1 MIWLH
6 DLSYFL
12 GGAFLTNAVPHL
24 VSGVMGRPF
33 QSPFATPHG
42 EGLSSSTVNVL
53 WGFFNLVVGYGLTCR
68 VGDFDLHATDQ
79 VVAAG
84 LGVLGL
90 IAYLL
95 LVVVPAVTA
104 YRHVHERVVA
114 FALSAY
120 VLAAFVGVG
129 VLVGAVVVVEW
140 PRVF

>member
-1 MIWLH
+1 M
-6 DLSYFL
+6 
-12 GGAFLTNAVPHL
+12 TNQHITYL
-24 VSGVMGRPF
+24 
-33 QSPFATPHG
+33 
-42 EGLSSSTVNVL
+42 
-53 WGFFNLVVGYGLTCR
+53 
-68 VGDFDLHATDQ
+68 
-79 VVAAG
+79 VAAG

-104 YRHVHERVVA
+104 YRRVAERVVA